1 MCAIKST
8 ASLLDKLRSNFVCLI
23 DIMQI
28 NYIEKK
34 KQNNLECNLTMLKK
48 KTNQAEMECN

>member
-34 KQNNLECNLTMLKK
+34 QNNLECNLTMLKK